1 MTTVEQKKKPRSI
14 VKEMMSDVIS
24 FVQNSDI
31 NLKVNGIEIDK
42 QKENDFINIRIAT
55 KKSDAKQTTN

>member
-1 MTTVEQKKKPRSI
+1 LTTVEQKKKPRSI